1 MNTPSLLLIA
11 AQLSVAGKPL
21 TPKDFL
27 DGRAIAGGTGTP
39 LVLLTLT
46 PAATARVRRAGPRA
60 PILLNGKPVVAHVL
74 DKTIELEGQANFDA
88 AVKLARDISGKA
100 PLPDSLDE

>member
-1 MNTPSLLLIA
+1 MNAQLSLLIA
-11 AQLSVAGKPL
+11 AQLTIAGKALRP
-21 TPKDFL
+21 TDFL

-46 PAATARVRRAGPRA
+46 PAATARVKRAGRDA
-60 PILLNGKPVVAHVL
+60 PIRLDGKPVVAHIL
-74 DKTIELEGQANFDA
+74 DATIELEGQANFDA